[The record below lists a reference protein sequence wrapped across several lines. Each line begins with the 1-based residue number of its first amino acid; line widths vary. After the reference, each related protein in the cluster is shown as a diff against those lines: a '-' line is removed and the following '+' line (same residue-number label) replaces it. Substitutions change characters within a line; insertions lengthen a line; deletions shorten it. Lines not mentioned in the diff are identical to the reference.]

1 MATPA
6 ESFVADALA
15 LGRRAASTTPRR
27 RPRGGR
33 LADVYVDG
41 LETLVSQA
49 GATSKAMRNEVRRE
63 IRRIIR
69 PTVKDAKDR
78 FEKLGGVGPRV
89 AKTVRLSFKGDDI
102 GLSFGGRTVPF
113 AAGREWGA
121 KRDWTRRHVATVG
134 WRGRG
139 GRRVVARQVGYS
151 SNPNIFG
158 PWTGNQFTVGTAGT
172 RMTVQDVSGRA
183 FYPAIAD
190 RLVIVDEQL
199 QAYVGRKLA
208 EMGGK

>member
-15 LGRRAASTTPRR
+15 LGRRSASTAGR

-33 LADVYVDG
+33 LTDIYVEG
-41 LETLVSQA
+41 LDTLVFRA
-49 GATSKAMRNEVRRE
+49 AATSREMRQEVRRE
-63 IRRIIR
+63 IRRIVR
-69 PTVKDAKDR
+69 PTVKDARDR
-78 FEKLGGVGPRV
+78 FEQLGGTGPRV
-89 AKTVRLSFKGDDI
+89 AKTVRLTFKGDDI
-102 GLSFGGRTVPF
+102 ALSFGGRAAPF

-121 KRDWTRRHVATVG
+121 KRDWTRRHVAQVG

-139 GRRVVARQVGYS
+139 GRKVVARNMGYS
-151 SNPNIFG
+151 SNPKMFG
-158 PWTGNQFTVGTAGT
+158 PWTGNQFTLGTAGT

-190 RLVIVDEQL
+190 RLVTVDEQL
-199 QAYVGRKLA
+199 QAYVGRKLN
-208 EMGGK
+208 ELGGK